1 MGTVFPSCTGMVSQE
16 APGVWPWHGLQS
28 WVPVLRLPRPTLDA
42 PSAFAMTVLGRR
54 LLRPL
59 PGRGGNTGRV
69 FRTVPVSKGRGLE
82 PSSERDERGGTGQRR
97 PKLQRKWQ
105 TTDDPSDELAVEQ
118 NLADTV
124 GRRAVW

>member
-1 MGTVFPSCTGMVSQE
+1 M
-16 APGVWPWHGLQS
+16 
-28 WVPVLRLPRPTLDA
+28 
-42 PSAFAMTVLGRR
+42 
-54 LLRPL
+54 
-59 PGRGGNTGRV
+59 
-69 FRTVPVSKGRGLE
+69 PVSKGRGLE